1 MPAAGQENRNRVCHF
16 SMGCGPIPSLFPL
29 ILYVLEYDYLVM
41 AEMVTVDDKGRIV
54 LPRKIRKQAQ
64 IGTNVKLV
72 AYVSGPGKV
81 ELSDPVVLLAK
92 AREIGAKKLA
102 GWKEEDHNATASM
115 MRTQKDSHEDD

>member
-16 SMGCGPIPSLFPL
+16 SMTRGPIPSLLPL
-29 ILYVLEYDYLVM
+29 ILYVVEYDHLVM
-41 AEMVTVDDKGRIV
+41 VEMVTVDDRGRV
-54 LPRKIRKQAQ
+54 FLPRKIRKQAQ
-64 IGTNVKLV
+64 MGTNVKLV

-92 AREIGAKKLA
+92 AQEIGAKKLA
-102 GWKEEDHNATASM
+102 GWKEEEHDATASM

>member
-1 MPAAGQENRNRVCHF
+1 
-16 SMGCGPIPSLFPL
+16 
-29 ILYVLEYDYLVM
+29 M

-81 ELSDPVVLLAK
+81 ELLDPVVLLAK
-92 AREIGAKKLA
+92 AREIAAKKLA
-102 GWKEEDHNATASM
+102 GWKEEEHDATAYM
-115 MRTQKDSHEDD
+115 MRTQKRSDERR

>member
-1 MPAAGQENRNRVCHF
+1 MSTEGKENGNRICHF
-16 SMGCGPIPSLFPL
+16 SMACGPIPSLFPL

-54 LPRKIRKQAQ
+54 LPRKIRKQAK
-64 IGTNVKLV
+64 IGTNVRLI

-102 GWKEEDHNATASM
+102 GWKEEEHDATAHM
-115 MRTQKDSHEDD
+115 MRTRKRSDERH